1 MSETTHSSK
10 GQGRDTNPTG
20 RAGALVSGA
29 QAEGTSSAE
38 AASGAPATLV
48 PQSGMTQ
55 SGMTQSGRR
64 QRGRFEET
72 WRRFR
77 KNKWAISGLVLLAV
91 LAVVAIGADVIAP
104 EGLDDQE
111 LMRRF
116 EAPSAANL
124 LGTDNLGR
132 DILSRIIHGAR
143 LSLSIGFIT
152 TAIGLTVGGTLGAIA
167 GYYGGREDQLIMRVM
182 DVILAIPG
190 FIFAVAL
197 VTALG
202 PNLLNLMIAVG
213 VNSIPYFA
221 RIIRSSVMSV
231 KENEYIEAARAI
243 GANDRWIIAR
253 HVIPNAF
260 APILVQATLRIGD
273 TIIIAAGLSFLGLGA
288 QPPLP
293 EWGAMLS
300 SGRQY
305 LRDAW
310 WMATF
315 PGIAIMFT
323 VLAFNLVGDGLRDAL
338 DPRLK
343 N

>member
-1 MSETTHSSK
+1 M
-10 GQGRDTNPTG
+10 N
-20 RAGALVSGA
+20 
-29 QAEGTSSAE
+29 TS
-38 AASGAPATLV
+38 AA
-48 PQSGMTQ
+48 PQDQ
-55 SGMTQSGRR
+55 SLKTEKRR
-64 QRGRFEET
+64 KQRTRLQET

-77 KNKWAISGLVLLAV
+77 KNRWALSGLVLLVLLAAV
-91 LAVVAIGADVIAP
+91 ALGAGVIAP
-104 EGLDDQE
+104 EGVDHQDFT
-111 LMRRF
+111 RRF
-116 EAPSAANL
+116 APPGQENL

-132 DILSRIIHGAR
+132 DTLSRIIHGSR

-152 TAIGLTVGGTLGAIA
+152 TSIGLIIGGTLGAFA
-167 GYYGGREDQLIMRVM
+167 GFYGGTRDQIIMRIM

-202 PNLLNLMIAVG
+202 PNLTNLMIAVG

-231 KENEYIEAARAI
+231 KEYEYIEAARAI
-243 GANDRWIIAR
+243 GAGDLRIIAK
-253 HVIPNAF
+253 HVIPNSF

-300 SGRQY
+300 GGRQY

-315 PGIAIMFT
+315 PGIAIMIT

>member
-1 MSETTHSSK
+1 MK
-10 GQGRDTNPTG
+10 Q
-20 RAGALVSGA
+20 
-29 QAEGTSSAE
+29 QA
-38 AASGAPATLV
+38 V
-48 PQSGMTQ
+48 PVK
-55 SGMTQSGRR
+55 
-64 QRGRFEET
+64 QRKQRTRLQET
-72 WRRFR
+72 WRRFI
-77 KNKWAISGLVLLAV
+77 KNKWALSGMALLLF
-91 LAVVAIGADVIAP
+91 LALTAIGAGFVAP
-104 EGLDDQE
+104 EGIDDQQ
-111 LMRRF
+111 LTRRF
-116 EAPSAANL
+116 SPPSRENL
-124 LGTDNLGR
+124 MGTDHLGR
-132 DILSRIIHGAR
+132 DMLSRIIHGSR

-152 TAIGLTVGGTLGAIA
+152 TTIGLLVGGTLGAIA
-167 GYYGGREDQLIMRVM
+167 GYYGGREDQIIMRFM

-202 PNLLNLMIAVG
+202 PNLTNLMIAVG

-243 GANDRWIIAR
+243 GSSDAWIITK
-253 HVIPNAF
+253 HVVPNSF
-260 APILVQATLRIGD
+260 APILVQATLYIGD

-300 SGRQY
+300 GGRQY

-315 PGIAIMFT
+315 PGIAIMIT

-343 N
+343 R

>member
-1 MSETTHSSK
+1 MDKHAMAADIGGKPVTPVIKK
-10 GQGRDTNPTG
+10 GRK
-20 RAGALVSGA
+20 
-29 QAEGTSSAE
+29 
-38 AASGAPATLV
+38 
-48 PQSGMTQ
+48 
-55 SGMTQSGRR
+55 
-64 QRGRFEET
+64 QRTRLEET
-72 WRRFR
+72 WRQFK
-77 KNKWAISGLVLLAV
+77 KNKWALTGLGLLLL
-91 LAVVAIGADVIAP
+91 LAVVAIGADIVAP
-104 EGLDDQE
+104 EGLDDQV
-111 LMRRF
+111 LTRRF
-116 EAPSAANL
+116 SPPSREAL
-124 LGTDNLGR
+124 LGTDHLGR
-132 DILSRIIHGAR
+132 DILSRIIHGSR

-152 TAIGLTVGGTLGAIA
+152 TSIGLLVGGTLGAIA
-167 GYYGGREDQLIMRVM
+167 GYYGGREDQIIMRFM

-202 PNLLNLMIAVG
+202 PNLTNLMIAVG
-213 VNSIPYFA
+213 INTIPYFA

-231 KENEYIEAARAI
+231 KENEFIEAARAI
-243 GANDRWIIAR
+243 GSSDFWIIAK
-253 HVIPNAF
+253 HVVPNSF
-260 APILVQATLRIGD
+260 APVLVQATLRIGD

-300 SGRQY
+300 GGRQY

-315 PGIAIMFT
+315 PGIAIMIT

-343 N
+343 Q

>member
-1 MSETTHSSK
+1 MAIQVRNQTTGESM
-10 GQGRDTNPTG
+10 PPP
-20 RAGALVSGA
+20 LVSG
-29 QAEGTSSAE
+29 GT
-38 AASGAPATLV
+38 
-48 PQSGMTQ
+48 
-55 SGMTQSGRR
+55 GRK
-64 QRGRFEET
+64 QRTRLEET

-77 KNKWAISGLVLLAV
+77 KNGWAMSGMVLLLF
-91 LAVVAIGADVIAP
+91 LAVVAIGADFVAP
-104 EGLDDQE
+104 EGLDEQQ
-111 LMRRF
+111 LGRRF
-116 EAPSAANL
+116 VPPSAEAL
-124 LGTDNLGR
+124 LGTDHLGR
-132 DILSRIIHGAR
+132 DILSRIIHGSR

-152 TAIGLTVGGTLGAIA
+152 TSIGLLIGGGLGAVA
-167 GYYGGREDQLIMRVM
+167 GYYGGSRDQAIMRIM
-182 DVILAIPG
+182 DVILAVPG

-202 PNLLNLMIAVG
+202 PNLTNLMIAVG

-231 KENEYIEAARAI
+231 KENEYIEAARAL
-243 GANDRWIIAR
+243 GCSHTWIILR
-253 HVIPNAF
+253 HVIPNSF

-300 SGRQY
+300 GGRQY

>member
-1 MSETTHSSK
+1 MATQLHSTTTGESLPPPTAV
-10 GQGRDTNPTG
+10 RTG
-20 RAGALVSGA
+20 RK
-29 QAEGTSSAE
+29 
-38 AASGAPATLV
+38 
-48 PQSGMTQ
+48 
-55 SGMTQSGRR
+55 
-64 QRGRFEET
+64 QRTRLEET

-77 KNKWAISGLVLLAV
+77 KNKWAISGSILLLA
-91 LAVVAIGADVIAP
+91 LALVALGAGFIAP
-104 EGLDDQE
+104 EGLDDQQ
-111 LMRRF
+111 LGRRF
-116 EAPSAANL
+116 QPPSGENI

-132 DILSRIIHGAR
+132 DVLSRIIHGSR

-152 TAIGLTVGGTLGAIA
+152 TSIGLLIGGSLGAIA
-167 GYYGGREDQLIMRVM
+167 GYYGGNRDQVIMRVM

-202 PNLLNLMIAVG
+202 PNLTNLMIAVG

-231 KENEYIEAARAI
+231 KENEFIEAARAI
-243 GANDRWIIAR
+243 GCSHAWIIVK
-253 HVIPNAF
+253 HVIPNSF

-300 SGRQY
+300 GGRQY

>member
-1 MSETTHSSK
+1 MSITENKT
-10 GQGRDTNPTG
+10 
-20 RAGALVSGA
+20 
-29 QAEGTSSAE
+29 
-38 AASGAPATLV
+38 AAKII
-48 PQSGMTQ
+48 
-55 SGMTQSGRR
+55 RR
-64 QRGRFEET
+64 RTRFEET
-72 WRRFR
+72 WRQFR
-77 KNKWAISGLVLLAV
+77 KNQGAIVGTTLLVFLAT
-91 LAVVAIGADVIAP
+91 LALAAPLAAP
-104 EGLDDQE
+104 EGLDDQH
-111 LMRRF
+111 LGRRF
-116 EAPSAANL
+116 QPPSRENI

-132 DILSRIIHGAR
+132 DILSRIIHGSR

-152 TAIGLTVGGTLGAIA
+152 TSIGLVAGGSLGAIA
-167 GYYGGREDQLIMRVM
+167 GYYGGHRDQVIMRFM
-182 DVILAIPG
+182 DIILAIPG

-213 VNSIPYFA
+213 LNSIPYFA
-221 RIIRSSVMSV
+221 RIIRSSVLSV
-231 KENEYIEAARAI
+231 KEEEYIQAARVI
-243 GANDRWIIAR
+243 GCSNGWIIAR

-300 SGRQY
+300 AGRQY

-315 PGIAIMFT
+315 PGIAIMIT

-343 N
+343 S